1 MSVRVARSET
11 FKEQAERTAT
21 EHYGSLEAEVVA
33 VVRRRLLSRNMR
45 LDHSDL
51 EEAYCQAWH
60 GVCEQIKAGTKI
72 ANLTGMLVEITWRRA
87 VDTYRQPHPGQH
99 ADVDIDAHGVEV
111 DLDQQLDDQEKLQ
124 RFIKRLKGRLS
135 EQECQAVGLCLIHG
149 YTRPEARKL
158 LGIKDEARMQK
169 LMDGATKKIGAIVA
183 SISAR
188 GCGDDEWARLL
199 RAYALGTLTEAD
211 RDYRPAKEHI
221 EDCTACHRYVMGLR
235 GLAAIVP
242 PVGLPFMPL
251 GGHEAGIL
259 AHLEHLFNGHGSASA
274 TASSALQ
281 STATA
286 GSAGAA
292 GGGASLVSSLG
303 GAKGLAVVLA
313 VAATAGAAAIH
324 GSRSHHRLPARHAS
338 VSRTAPASSYL
349 PAQSANLP
357 ASAALQS
364 DLASERER
372 GARTQRAEARRHRH
386 AASRK
391 RAHPH
396 TQLGLQG
403 EQGHTTSPPLTP
415 SVGASSG
422 PVSGNSSAPGASV
435 GAVEKEFGPER

>member
-135 EQECQAVGLCLIHG
+135 QQECQAVGLCLIHG

-183 SISAR
+183 SINAR

-199 RAYALGTLTEAD
+199 RAYALGLLAEGD
-211 RDYRPAKEHI
+211 HDYRRASEHI

-242 PVGLPFMPL
+242 PVGLPFMPV

-292 GGGASLVSSLG
+292 GGGAGVIGSLG

-313 VAATAGAAAIH
+313 AAAAAGAAAIH
-324 GSRSHHRLPARHAS
+324 GSGGHHRGPARHAS
-338 VSRTAPASSYL
+338 VSRAVPATTYVPAPSVNFPASPL
-349 PAQSANLP
+349 TQGNL
-357 ASAALQS
+357 AR
-364 DLASERER
+364 EHER
-372 GARTQRAEARRHRH
+372 GRQSQHAKARRGRGTSARH
-386 AASRK
+386 TTPAD
-391 RAHPH
+391 
-396 TQLGLQG
+396 TQFGFQG
-403 EQGHTTSPPLTP
+403 QQTRTTSPPEP
-415 SVGASSG
+415 
-422 PVSGNSSAPGASV
+422 GNAPQPA
-435 GAVEKEFGPER
+435 ANAETAETEFGFER